1 MSNTA
6 ASPQEPQ
13 AEPKDKVIAVRC
25 TATEKRA
32 VQLLALVQE
41 TTESDLLR
49 ERAIADIVAEA
60 ESHRAKLAS

>member
-1 MSNTA
+1 MQNPA

-13 AEPKDKVIAVRC
+13 AEPKDKVVAVRC

-32 VQLLALVQE
+32 VQLLALVLE
-41 TTESDLLR
+41 STESDLVR
-49 ERAIADIVAEA
+49 ERSIADIVAEA